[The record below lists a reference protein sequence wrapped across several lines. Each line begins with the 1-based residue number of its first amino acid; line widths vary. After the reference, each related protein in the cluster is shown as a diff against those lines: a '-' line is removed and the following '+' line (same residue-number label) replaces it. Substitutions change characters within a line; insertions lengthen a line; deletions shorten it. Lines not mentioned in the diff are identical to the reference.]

1 MKRSL
6 RLIPVAFPLLISCLY
21 AVENT
26 YVMGTILEVQQK
38 AHTRVLYYVVDTP
51 ITRDDPYFEI
61 QIQIKDKIYTGEHA
75 TRHAADL
82 PPSEWK
88 PESEVKIRLE
98 KHSMFLQRPDGQ
110 ELEFVITRH
119 TAAPASS
126 QTPQSAPSH
135 K

>member
-6 RLIPVAFPLLISCLY
+6 RLVAVAFPLLIACLY
-21 AVENT
+21 AVENS
-26 YVMGTILEVQQK
+26 YVMGTILDVQQK

-82 PPSEWK
+82 LPSEWK
-88 PESEVKIRLE
+88 PESEVKVRLE
-98 KHSMFLQRPDGQ
+98 KHSMFLKRQDGE
-110 ELEFVITRH
+110 ELEFTITRH
-119 TAAPASS
+119 TAAPVSS
-126 QTPQSAPSH
+126 GMPQSAPPP

>member
-1 MKRSL
+1 MKRTL
-6 RLIPVAFPLLISCLY
+6 RLIPVAFPLLIACLY
-21 AVENT
+21 AAEST
-26 YVMGTILEVQQK
+26 YVLGTILDVQQK

-82 PPSEWK
+82 LPSEWK
-88 PESEVKIRLE
+88 PDSEVRVRME
-98 KHSMFLQRPDGQ
+98 KHSMFLKRPDGE
-110 ELEFVITRH
+110 ELEFTITRH

-126 QTPQSAPSH
+126 EVPQSASPQ